1 MNEQDWRLLD
11 ADRSVEELRV
21 DGWLLQKGDRV
32 VLRPRARGDVFDLV
46 LEGKTAAVEAIEQD
60 LEGNFLVAV
69 VLEEDPGAYLGLL
82 RQPGH
87 RFFFTPQEVA
97 PLPPERR
104 VRPPI
109 TRTVLV
115 AGIGNVFLGDDGFGV
130 EVAQRLAARPLA
142 AGVTVVDYGIRGYDL
157 AYALVR
163 GADHVILVDACP
175 RGEPPGSVFVLEPD
189 LADLDSPNDGA
200 TTLDAHDLNPIAR
213 AAAGPIARRDAG
225 IGSGRGVRA
234 GDPGA
239 AGGADGPERAGPSGG
254 GGSSHPDR
262 APGRAS
268 PWWRRC
274 PTPRHATLTRRLP
287 PWM

>member
-1 MNEQDWRLLD
+1 VNEQDWRLLD
-11 ADRSVEELRV
+11 ADRSVEELRIG
-21 DGWLLQKGDRV
+21 GWLLQKGDRV

-46 LEGKTAAVEAIEQD
+46 LDGKTAAVEAIEQD

-97 PLPPERR
+97 PVPADARA
-104 VRPPI
+104 RPAA

-130 EVAQRLAARPLA
+130 EVAQRLAARPA
-142 AGVTVVDYGIRGYDL
+142 VDGVTVADYGIRGYDL

-175 RGEPPGSVFVLEPD
+175 RGEAPGTVFVLEPD
-189 LADLDSPNDGA
+189 LAELDAAAGA
-200 TTLDAHDLNPIAR
+200 TTLDAHDLHPLHVLRLAR
-213 AAAGPIARRDAG
+213 ALGAELGSVIVVGCEPATLGPPEGQLGLSDVVHAAVDEAVTLIEGLVARLLGGDDARRLA
-225 IGSGRGVRA
+225 
-234 GDPGA
+234 
-239 AGGADGPERAGPSGG
+239 
-254 GGSSHPDR
+254 
-262 APGRAS
+262 
-268 PWWRRC
+268 
-274 PTPRHATLTRRLP
+274 TPH
-287 PWM
+287 